1 MKVVYKYLYF
11 IFRAFY
17 NVRIHFGTFFLIKE
31 FIMSQNE
38 KYIFEA
44 NRFADIETLSEVY
57 NQYYAYVAM
66 SDLTLESKKKYLD
79 YILAKQKE

>member
-1 MKVVYKYLYF
+1 
-11 IFRAFY
+11 
-17 NVRIHFGTFFLIKE
+17 
-31 FIMSQNE
+31 MSQKE

-66 SDLTLESKKKYLD
+66 SDLELVYK
-79 YILAKQKE
+79 

>member
-1 MKVVYKYLYF
+1 
-11 IFRAFY
+11 
-17 NVRIHFGTFFLIKE
+17 
-31 FIMSQNE
+31 MSQNE

-44 NRFADIETLSEVY
+44 NRFADIETPSEVY

-79 YILAKQKE
+79 YILVKQKELTIASIKTLADLERQNRALLNLRDELSSKKVI